1 MRPRLPAIA
10 AAVLLLA
17 TTAAARAVTVDK
29 VDIVGLD
36 EEMTRNVQVSLS
48 LVDAIG
54 KDVPYRRLAYML
66 REAEA
71 QTREALE
78 PFGFY
83 SPQIVIERRRD
94 GVLLGEGRDATRR
107 NAVATAAGDTPD
119 DASADAASAQ
129 GERRPQAP
137 ISVTIRVDAGEP
149 VRVRNADIA
158 IIGDGHDDRYLQQDL
173 DDFLP
178 GRGSIFNHADYE
190 ASKTRISRRLTER
203 GYFDADFSSRRVEV
217 TRAEQVADIDLVW
230 TSGQRF
236 DMGPTTFEQAPAII
250 HQDLLEN
257 LIYWE
262 EGEYYHQGRLD
273 RLRTALVRLDY
284 FGDID
289 IEPQHDRAITMPD
302 GSRRVPVKVA
312 LTPAKRSIYTAGIS
326 YGTDSGAGI
335 RMGVE
340 RRYVNRRGH
349 KAVAQLD
356 YAQKRKTLTLQY
368 RIPAFAWRDGWY
380 AVSLQGYD
388 EQTDYIDT
396 RRLEL
401 VGSRSGQYSNTLN
414 LVASVHALRERW
426 AYATG
431 NGDDPGALSPVYRYA
446 TFTYPSIRADYV
458 NVDDRTF
465 PRSGIG
471 GMAMLRG
478 GVESLGSDTSFVQ
491 AQVRASWFMG
501 IGEQSRLIVRGEI
514 GHTFTD
520 ALAGMPPSLRF
531 YAGGDRSIRGYEWRE
546 VGPRLTRYED
556 DGNGGLRETGWYA
569 LGAKNMVTASV
580 EFERYFLGS
589 WGAAAFI
596 DSGSAFDGTSP
607 DWHTGVG
614 VGVRWKSP
622 IGPLRFDIARGLD
635 DPDSPFTIGL
645 SIGAEF

>member
-1 MRPRLPAIA
+1 MRPRLPAFA
-10 AAVLLLA
+10 AAVLLMSA
-17 TTAAARAVTVDK
+17 AGTAGAVVVER

-36 EEMTRNVQVSLS
+36 EEMTENVRVSLA

-54 KDVPYRRLAYML
+54 TDVGWRRFSYML

-83 SPQIVIERRRD
+83 SPTITVEREGAGANGNGNGSGAGNGRNGNGRN
-94 GVLLGEGRDATRR
+94 GGNGAAAAGGGEGAE
-107 NAVATAAGDTPD
+107 
-119 DASADAASAQ
+119 ADADVAPGQARAS
-129 GERRPQAP
+129 
-137 ISVTIRVDAGEP
+137 VVIRVDPGQP

-158 IIGDGHDDRYLQQDL
+158 IIGEGNRDRYLQQDL

-178 GRGSIFNHADYE
+178 GEGSILNHADYE

-217 TRAEQVADIDLVW
+217 TRAEFAADIDLVW
-230 TSGQRF
+230 TSGQRY
-236 DMGPTTFEQAPAII
+236 DMGPTTIEQTREII
-250 HQDLLEN
+250 RPDILEN
-257 LIYWE
+257 LIYWN

-273 RLRTALVRLDY
+273 RLRTSLTRLDY

-289 IEPQHDRAITMPD
+289 IEAQPDQAIVMDD
-302 GSRRVPVKVA
+302 GSKRVPVKVS
-312 LTPAKRSIYTAGIS
+312 LTPAKRSIYTAGVS

-349 KAVAQLD
+349 KALAQLD
-356 YAQKRKTLTLQY
+356 YAQRRKTLTLQY

-380 AVSLQGYD
+380 TVSLQGYD
-388 EQTDYIDT
+388 EQTSYIDT

-401 VGSRSGQYSNTLN
+401 IGSRSGQYSPTTN
-414 LVASVHALRERW
+414 LVASIHTLRERW
-426 AYATG
+426 FFEVP
-431 NGDDPGALSPVYRYA
+431 DDVDPTTFAPPAYRYA
-446 TFTYPSIRADYV
+446 TFTFPSIRAEYV

-471 GMAMLRG
+471 GSLMLRG
-478 GVESLGSDTSFVQ
+478 GAEGVGSNASFAQ
-491 AQVRASWFMG
+491 AHLRASWFRG
-501 IGEQSRLIVRGEI
+501 IGEVNRLIVRGEA
-514 GHTFTD
+514 GYTFTD
-520 ALAGMPPSLRF
+520 ALVDMPPSLRF

-546 VGPRLTRYED
+546 VGPRVQTE
-556 DGNGGLRETGWYA
+556 GGEYA
-569 LGAKNMVTASV
+569 AGAKNVLTASV
-580 EFERYFLGS
+580 EFERYFLGN
-589 WGAAAFI
+589 WGAAVFV
-596 DSGSAFDGTSP
+596 DSGSAFDGSKP
-607 DWHTGVG
+607 DWRTGVG
-614 VGVRWKSP
+614 IGARWRSP
-622 IGPLRFDIARGLD
+622 VGPLKFDIARGLD

>member
-1 MRPRLPAIA
+1 MRLRRSAFA
-10 AAVLLLA
+10 AAVLLLS
-17 TTAAARAVTVDK
+17 AAGSAGAVV
-29 VDIVGLD
+29 VERVEILGLD
-36 EEMTRNVQVSLS
+36 EEMTENVRVSLA

-54 KDVPYRRLAYML
+54 TDVGWRRFSYML

-83 SPQIVIERRRD
+83 SPTIVVERD
-94 GVLLGEGRDATRR
+94 GAGANGGGDRPRSDRDDA
-107 NAVATAAGDTPD
+107 NDNAAG
-119 DASADAASAQ
+119 AAAAAS
-129 GERRPQAP
+129 QARTS
-137 ISVTIRVDAGEP
+137 ITIRVDPGRP

-158 IIGDGHDDRYLQQDL
+158 IIGEGHRDRYLQQDL

-178 GRGSIFNHADYE
+178 GEGSILNHADYE
-190 ASKTRISRRLTER
+190 ASKTRVSRRLTER

-217 TRAEQVADIDLVW
+217 TRADYAADIDLVW
-230 TSGQRF
+230 TSGQRY
-236 DMGPTTFEQAPAII
+236 DMGPTSIEQSREII
-250 HQDLLEN
+250 RPDILEN
-257 LIYWE
+257 LIYWN

-273 RLRTALVRLDY
+273 RLRTSLTRLDY
-284 FGDID
+284 FGEID
-289 IEPQHDRAITMPD
+289 IEAQPDQAVVMDD

-312 LTPAKRSIYTAGIS
+312 LVPAKRSIYTAGVS

-349 KAVAQLD
+349 KALAQLD

-380 AVSLQGYD
+380 TVSLQGYD
-388 EQTDYIDT
+388 EQTSYIDT

-401 VGSRSGQYSNTLN
+401 IGSRSGQYSPTTN

-426 AYATG
+426 FYEVG
-431 NGDDPGALSPVYRYA
+431 DNGEEPAASQYRYA
-446 TFTYPSIRADYV
+446 TFTYPSIRAEYV

-471 GMAMLRG
+471 GALMLRG
-478 GVESLGSDTSFVQ
+478 GAEGAGSDASFVQ
-491 AQVRASWFMG
+491 AHLRASWFMG
-501 IGEQSRLIVRGEI
+501 IGDTSRLIVRGEA
-514 GHTFTD
+514 GYTFTD
-520 ALAGMPPSLRF
+520 ALVDMPPSLRF

-546 VGPRLTRYED
+546 VGPRVQTEA
-556 DGNGGLRETGWYA
+556 GEYA
-569 LGAKNMVTASV
+569 AGARNVVTASV
-580 EFERYFLGS
+580 EFERYFIGN
-589 WGAAAFI
+589 WGAAVFV
-596 DSGSAFDGTSP
+596 DSGSAFDGRDV

-614 VGVRWKSP
+614 VGARWRSP
-622 IGPLRFDIARGLD
+622 VGPLKFDIARGLKS
-635 DPDSPFTIGL
+635 PDSPFTIGL